1 MAGFFRALST
11 TLKFNKS
18 LAELGI
24 GSAGLQ
30 ANVPAMVRQEAIK
43 ICLTQDISPHTAA
56 ARLYF
61 TFLELDLIS
70 PTHREL
76 SSKKL
81 AKWGKKKLIGE
92 PEALNEETVAV
103 LRGASYRDAPEADL
117 LDLCNCFYRWP
128 ENFT

>member
-1 MAGFFRALST
+1 MAGFFRAVSR

-18 LAELGI
+18 LAELGL

-30 ANVPAMVRQEAIK
+30 ANVPALVRQEAIK
-43 ICLTQDISPHTAA
+43 ICVTQDISPQTAA

-70 PTHREL
+70 PMHREL

-81 AKWGKKKLIGE
+81 AKWAKKKMIDD
-92 PEALNEETVAV
+92 PETIKEETVAV
-103 LRGASYRDAPEADL
+103 LRGASYRDAPETDL